1 MIELAQHIET
11 LLLENDCVIIPSL
24 GGFVAHYTTAERVDT
39 ENLFLPPTR
48 TIGFNSKLKMNDGLL
63 VQSFMSV
70 YGTTFSDAT
79 KMVDQKVQGLFST
92 LYQTGKIELPNIG
105 DIYHSIDGNYT
116 FQPYENKLTSPQFY
130 GLGSFEMFELTTLK
144 QRHNVQTTSYQ
155 SKKVTIPQLNLN
167 YTAMLQT
174 AAMVAIIFVLS
185 VLSTPIKNTD
195 SVRNNQAWILPNEL
209 FDQIKG
215 NSLITKP
222 INNSKIDLPKP
233 IASISTNTNEVINN
247 KEDKEHSI
255 ASEQN
260 KQVTLDVTTN
270 NTQSTQP
277 KIEHNKNNTKRYHII
292 VASLPSIHAA
302 QKQAQLLQEEGNEEA
317 QAIICGTKMR
327 VSIKSYSNKD
337 EANDAVIHLRKKP
350 QYQGAWVLRK

>member
-11 LLLENDCVIIPSL
+11 LLLENDCVIIPGL
-24 GGFVAHYTTAERVDT
+24 GGFVAHYTTAERVDA

-79 KMVDQKVQGLFST
+79 KMVDKKVQELFST
-92 LYQTGKIELPNIG
+92 LYKAGKIELPNIG
-105 DIYHSIDGNYT
+105 DIQHSIDGNYT

-130 GLGSFEMFELTTLK
+130 GLGSFEMLELATLK
-144 QRHNVQTTSYQ
+144 QKHNIQTTISPQ
-155 SKKVTIPQLNLN
+155 SRKVIIPQIHFN

-185 VLSTPIKNTD
+185 ILSSPIKNTD
-195 SVRNNQAWILPNEL
+195 STRSNQAWILPSEI
-209 FDQIKG
+209 FDQING
-215 NSLITKP
+215 SSLITKP
-222 INNSKIDLPKP
+222 ICNSKTDLPKP
-233 IASISTNTNEVINN
+233 VTSTPIKANEVSN
-247 KEDKEHSI
+247 KEHKKHLITS
-255 ASEQN
+255 QHN
-260 KQVTLDVTTN
+260 KQVTLNVTTS
-270 NTQSTQP
+270 NTQNTQP

-302 QKQAQLLQEEGNEEA
+302 QKQAKLLQEEGNAEA
-317 QAIICGTKMR
+317 QAIVCGTKMR

-337 EANDAVIHLRKKP
+337 EANDAVIHLRKNP
-350 QYQGAWVLRK
+350 QYQGAWVLRI